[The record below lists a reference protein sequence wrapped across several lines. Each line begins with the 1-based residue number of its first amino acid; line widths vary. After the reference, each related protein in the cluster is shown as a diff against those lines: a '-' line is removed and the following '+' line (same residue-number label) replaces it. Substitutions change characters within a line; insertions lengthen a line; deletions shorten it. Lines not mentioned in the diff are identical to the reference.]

1 MNFQTSIKDS
11 EIRKVQG
18 PFGECSF
25 SVVVPIKFLRIL
37 EIGKG
42 DYVRISIERDEK
54 IVITK
59 I

>member
-1 MNFQTSIKDS
+1 MTSQVSFKKS

-18 PFGECSF
+18 PYGECSF
-25 SVVVPIKFLRIL
+25 SVVVPINYLRVL
-37 EIGKG
+37 NIGKG
-42 DYVRISIERDEK
+42 DYVRISIEEGEK